1 MPPHILL
8 TQWERILKIPE
19 LMNDEYVEFKTMK
32 AMWLEL
38 NELKTKQQQIKC
50 IYICTFTYLY
60 NTYACRMKAGVLR
73 TGSLN
78 ERFLL

>member
-38 NELKTKQQQIKC
+38 NELKTKQQQINENKMHTHM
-50 IYICTFTYLY
+50 YIH
-60 NTYACRMKAGVLR
+60 NTYTTHMHAEWRQV
-73 TGSLN
+73 
-78 ERFLL
+78 F